1 MTCTFVY
8 FLALYTIATGA
19 VADEHTWRQSAS
31 GDDGQI
37 RVTVFMYRDKVAPG
51 EVVRISAQAEVLS
64 ENPLH
69 VPYSHHAP
77 IAHLYLR
84 TPDNRL
90 LVYPDGGVPMK
101 SARPLQAID
110 YRMPVVR
117 KKGQTYSVLWRDI
130 PIVNPSP
137 SWWDAR
143 TRQAVKPNL
152 RIERAYEA
160 WVKHTIPK
168 VEGAPAGAWHGS
180 VETGRIRFVVR
191 EIPVADR
198 RQEPTAEQIAHLEA
212 YMALKEGWLAD
223 GDHLKAALNE
233 TENEGLAQQ
242 MVELLRTHQ
251 PEKAGQPYP
260 EWWWKVNHSVLSR
273 AHHNWPP
280 GRGHTEA
287 LKIIGPYLDEF
298 AAVEATALEHCL
310 ANDSNASYS
319 KFLALLLDYL
329 EYKPKSPIRQR
340 VEAIGRRYAKV
351 PKGAKPNDNN
361 IRGRTTTSWT
371 ILFSLGTLHDGMLF
385 TDAKNILGEPKGRKG
400 AQVVWNY
407 TTMSR
412 AIQHGINGEVFV
424 DHRRETIVFTDR
436 DRWTH

>member
-1 MTCTFVY
+1 MTCRFVY
-8 FLALYTIATGA
+8 FLTLYTIATGA
-19 VADEHTWRQSAS
+19 IADESTWRQSAS

-51 EVVRISAQAEVLS
+51 EVVRISAGCQVLS
-64 ENPLH
+64 DDSLRFPHNYGAPL
-69 VPYSHHAP
+69 
-77 IAHLYLR
+77 AHLYLQ
-84 TPDNRL
+84 TPDNKL
-90 LVYPDGGVPMK
+90 LVYPEGGIPTK
-101 SARPLQAID
+101 SGRPLEAKD
-110 YRMPVVR
+110 YRRPTAL
-117 KKGQTYSVLWRDI
+117 KKGQGRKVLACI
-130 PIVNPSP
+130 APLVNPSP
-137 SWWDAR
+137 NWRDAR
-143 TRQAVKPNL
+143 TRELVKPNL
-152 RIERAYEA
+152 RIEGAYEA

-191 EIPVADR
+191 EIQVADR

-212 YMALKEGWLAD
+212 YMALKKGWLAD
-223 GDHLKAALNE
+223 GDHLKAALNK
-233 TENEGLAQQ
+233 TENEGLAQH

-251 PEKAGQPYP
+251 PAKAGQPYP
-260 EWWWKVNHSVLSR
+260 EWWWNVNYLVLSR

-280 GRGHTEA
+280 GTGHTQA

-310 ANDSNASYS
+310 ANDSYASYH
-319 KFLALLLDYL
+319 KFLALVLDYL
-329 EYKPKSPIRQR
+329 KHKPKSPLRQQ
-340 VEAIGRRYAKV
+340 VDAIGGRYAKV

-361 IRGRTTTSWT
+361 IRRRTTTSWI
-371 ILFSLGTLHDGMLF
+371 ILFSLGTLQDGMLF
-385 TDAKNILGEPKGRKG
+385 ADAKDILGEPLGRRG

-412 AIQHGINGEVFV
+412 KYQYGINGEVSV
-424 DHRRETIVFTDR
+424 DQGGETIVFTNR